1 MFSCIFYY
9 SKTIQDSDEGHSSVE
24 DAVTTM
30 ELVKLK
36 LQQCELN
43 IYKLVN
49 LKLQQCELNIYKL
62 VNLKLQ
68 QCSLS
73 LTSL

>member
-1 MFSCIFYY
+1 MFLCIFYY
-9 SKTIQDSDEGHSSVE
+9 SKTIQDSEEGHSSVE

-43 IYKLVN
+43 IYNWLN
-49 LKLQQCELNIYKL
+49 LNYNNVSLIFINWLNLNYNN
-62 VNLKLQ
+62 V
-68 QCSLS
+68 S
-73 LTSL
+73 

>member
-1 MFSCIFYY
+1 MFLCIFYY
-9 SKTIQDSDEGHSSVE
+9 SKTIQDSEEGHSSVE

-43 IYKLVN
+43 IYNWLN
-49 LKLQQCELNIYKL
+49 LNYNN
-62 VNLKLQ
+62 V
-68 QCSLS
+68 S
-73 LTSL
+73 